1 MHPLYHKC
9 CGLVGRPVTVFLAD
23 GRRHFGV
30 IHRVT
35 RDGIYFGPTGGGAV
49 SGKRDELQVLTAD
62 TKGDSKKDYEEVFF
76 APFFIPF
83 AFLTGFALGAV
94 TTPFFWW

>member
-9 CGLVGRPVTVFLAD
+9 CGLVGRPLTVHLRD
-23 GRRHFGV
+23 GRRHYGV

-35 RDGIYFGPTGGGAV
+35 GDGIYFMPTGGAVV
-49 SGKRDELQVLTAD
+49 SGKSQEMQVSTAD
-62 TKGDSKKDYEEVFF
+62 TKGDTTNDYTEVFF

-83 AFLTGFALGAV
+83 AFLTGFALGSAL
-94 TTPFFWW
+94 WW